1 MTFRQWAIA
10 ASTALGVAGCTLGK
24 PSVPSLSGPS
34 VMSLSLV
41 VTASPALLARGDST
55 PSVITVMAR
64 DANAQPIPN
73 LGLRMDLKVGG
84 VLSDLGTLSAHNVF
98 TGANGTASVTY
109 TAPPVAGFGI
119 TNEATVQVVATALGS
134 DYANAT
140 GSAVSVRLVSPGVI
154 QPSGI
159 LVPTFAYLPQK
170 PRVFD
175 VVKFLGVVELP
186 PGRQIVSWKWDFG
199 DGETKTTTTSDTT
212 HDYVVDKTYLVT
224 LTVTDNLERT
234 GTVTL
239 ALTIYP

>member
-1 MTFRQWAIA
+1 MTSVNRAVVGFAVVLA
-10 ASTALGVAGCTLGK
+10 AGCTLGT
-24 PSVPSLSGPS
+24 PSVPALSGPS
-34 VMSLSLV
+34 VMSMSLV

-73 LGLRMDLKVGG
+73 LGLRMDLQIGG

-109 TAPPVAGFGI
+109 TAPPVAGFGV